1 MDLQRLQQLAGLPL
15 TESKQILTER
25 YEESAD
31 FDADMDKIE
40 KLLKDAL
47 SIARSSNLVSHAK
60 DTDKNFDVPNLKD
73 KFSDM
78 TFKIQQAISSV
89 KDFYEEMEKA
99 A

>member
-31 FDADMDKIE
+31 FDADYEQIQKHLAAAKKIVE
-40 KLLKDAL
+40 SANWKKHL
-47 SIARSSNLVSHAK
+47 S
-60 DTDKNFDVPNLKD
+60 DTDKNFDTECVTYSGDALK
-73 KFSDM
+73 SLNE
-78 TFKIQQAISSV
+78 AIAAFTE
-89 KDFYEEMEKA
+89 FYNHIEKA